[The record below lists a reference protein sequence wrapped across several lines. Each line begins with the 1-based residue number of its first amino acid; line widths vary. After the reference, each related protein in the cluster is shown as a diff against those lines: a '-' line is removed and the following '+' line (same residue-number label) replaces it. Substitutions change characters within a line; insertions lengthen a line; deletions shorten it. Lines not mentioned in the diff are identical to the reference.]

1 VKGGKVRLRGTFVF
15 EKRAGKW
22 LVVQA
27 HVSKPIDDIDLA
39 QRVFG
44 TALVSE
50 KPLQITCDDG
60 SRSAPVAAPVN

>member
-1 VKGGKVRLRGTFVF
+1 MIQLRRG
-15 EKRAGKW
+15 W
-22 LVVQA
+22 
-27 HVSKPIDDIDLA
+27 HVSKPIDDKELA

-60 SRSAPVAAPVN
+60 SRSAPVSVPVSN